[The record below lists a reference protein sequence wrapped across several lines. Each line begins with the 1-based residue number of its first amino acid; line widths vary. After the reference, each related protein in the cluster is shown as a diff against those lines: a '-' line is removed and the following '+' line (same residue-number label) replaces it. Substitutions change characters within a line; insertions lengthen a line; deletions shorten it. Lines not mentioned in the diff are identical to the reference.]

1 MSKQK
6 SALMTEGKIWKSIL
20 FFSIPLILG
29 NLLQQ
34 MYNTVDSIIVGNYI
48 GNDAL
53 AAVSSSTSLINL
65 LIAFGQGAAVGAG
78 VIVSQFLGAEK
89 RDNVQSAIHT
99 ALALAIVL
107 GLILTA
113 IGVVFT
119 PFFLKYMKT
128 PPEVLEQ
135 SILYLRIY
143 SCGFLFNIIYNMT
156 AGILNAVGN
165 SKRSLFYLAIASF
178 TNIILD
184 FILIRLCHM
193 GVEGAAIA
201 TDVSQALSGL
211 LAILFLRK
219 VPTAYQLHLKK
230 IRFHKDMLLR
240 IIKIGLPSGIQN
252 MVISFSNVLVQSS
265 VNTFGTKAMA
275 GFGAYLKIDGFNI
288 LPVLS
293 FSMAVTTFTGQ
304 NFGAGKLD
312 RVKKGMYV
320 TTLMSF
326 LYTAIT
332 GSLIFLF
339 AQPMITLFTQDKA
352 AISYGVL
359 AVSYFCPYY
368 FLIGILYALAG
379 TVRGVG
385 KSVPPMVVL
394 LLSFCVFRIFWITL
408 VLPHFDTI
416 RGIYL
421 LYPVSWT
428 IGVTM
433 MTLYTWKGKWLHLSA
448 NIK

>member
-143 SCGFLFNIIYNMT
+143 SCGFLFNIIYN
-156 AGILNAVGN
+156 
-165 SKRSLFYLAIASF
+165 
-178 TNIILD
+178 II
-184 FILIRLCHM
+184 
-193 GVEGAAIA
+193 
-201 TDVSQALSGL
+201 
-211 LAILFLRK
+211 
-219 VPTAYQLHLKK
+219 
-230 IRFHKDMLLR
+230 
-240 IIKIGLPSGIQN
+240 
-252 MVISFSNVLVQSS
+252 
-265 VNTFGTKAMA
+265 
-275 GFGAYLKIDGFNI
+275 
-288 LPVLS
+288 
-293 FSMAVTTFTGQ
+293 
-304 NFGAGKLD
+304 
-312 RVKKGMYV
+312 
-320 TTLMSF
+320 
-326 LYTAIT
+326 
-332 GSLIFLF
+332 
-339 AQPMITLFTQDKA
+339 
-352 AISYGVL
+352 
-359 AVSYFCPYY
+359 
-368 FLIGILYALAG
+368 
-379 TVRGVG
+379 
-385 KSVPPMVVL
+385 
-394 LLSFCVFRIFWITL
+394 
-408 VLPHFDTI
+408 
-416 RGIYL
+416 
-421 LYPVSWT
+421 
-428 IGVTM
+428 
-433 MTLYTWKGKWLHLSA
+433 
-448 NIK
+448 